1 MVDFYVAKR
10 SISVWVVFVTL
21 LLGMA
26 SMLSLGLDLERMRSI
41 VDRVGKDN
49 ARTRFS
55 GWRDLVG
62 QLRPAPEAEKLR
74 HVNDFFNQQIRWADD
89 RTVWGQE
96 EHWATT
102 LESIGMGAGDCE
114 DFVIAK
120 YFTLQELGVSV
131 EKLRFTYVRAV
142 RGPTDDPKGFA
153 HMVLSYYASPASEPM
168 VLDNLIGDIRP
179 AGARTDLRAVFTFNA
194 LGIWQPG
201 QDTPKPIDRFSR
213 WKDLLMRM
221 QAEGHTL

>member
-1 MVDFYVAKR
+1 
-10 SISVWVVFVTL
+10 
-21 LLGMA
+21 MA
-26 SMLSLGLDLERMRSI
+26 VLGLDLVRMRSTI
-41 VDRVGKDN
+41 DRSGKEG
-49 ARTRFS
+49 AQSRFS
-55 GWRDLVG
+55 GWRELVG
-62 QLRPAPEAEKLR
+62 LLTTAPEAEKLR
-74 HVNDFFNQQIRWADD
+74 RVNDLFNRQMRWADD

-96 EHWATT
+96 EYWATT

-142 RGPTDDPKGFA
+142 RGPTDDPQGLA

-168 VLDNLIGDIRP
+168 VLDNLIGEIRP
-179 AGARTDLRAVFTFNA
+179 ASVRTDLRPVFTFNA
-194 LGIWQPG
+194 LGIWRAG
-201 QDTPKPIDRFSR
+201 QDTPKPIDRFLR

-221 QAEGHTL
+221 QAEGHTF